1 MSKPIGPYSPILQAG
16 EWFITSGQIGLHD
29 GQLVSGGLEAEL
41 NQIFQ
46 NLKSLLAGEGLT
58 LQNIVK
64 TTVFLVNI
72 DDYQLMN
79 TIYMQEFGSHRPTRS
94 AVAVTALPLGA
105 VVEIEAWARI
115 EMVDQTLS
123 SAYR

>member
-29 GQLVSGGLEAEL
+29 GELVGGGLEAEL
-41 NQIFQ
+41 IVIFN
-46 NLKSLLAGEGLT
+46 NLKELLGIEGLT

-64 TTVFLVNI
+64 TTVYLTDM

-79 TIYMQEFGSHRPTRS
+79 DIYMNAFGSHRPTRS
-94 AVAVTALPLGA
+94 AVAVKALPLGA

-115 EMVDQTLS
+115 DIVDQTSS
-123 SAYR
+123 SA

>member
-58 LQNIVK
+58 LENIVK
-64 TTVFLVNI
+64 TTVFLVDI

-79 TIYMQEFGSHRPTRS
+79 TIYMKEFGSHRPTRS

-115 EMVDQTLS
+115 EIADQTLS
-123 SAYR
+123 SA

>member
-1 MSKPIGPYSPILQAG
+1 MAKPIGPYSPILQAG

-29 GQLVSGGLEAEL
+29 GELVSGGLEVEL
-41 NQIFQ
+41 AQIFQ
-46 NLKSLLAGEGLT
+46 NLKALLAVEDLT

-64 TTVFLVNI
+64 TTVFLVDIN
-72 DDYQLMN
+72 DYQLMN

-94 AVAVTALPLGA
+94 AVAVAALPLGA

-115 EMVDQTLS
+115 EIDDQTVS
-123 SAYR
+123 NA

>member
-41 NQIFQ
+41 IQTFQ
-46 NLKSLLAGEGLT
+46 NLKSLLAGAGLT

-64 TTVFLVNI
+64 TTVFLVDI

-105 VVEIEAWARI
+105 VVEIEAWARVEI
-115 EMVDQTLS
+115 ADQTLS
-123 SAYR
+123 SA

>member
-64 TTVFLVNI
+64 TTVLLVDI
-72 DDYQLMN
+72 DDSQLLN

-115 EMVDQTLS
+115 GMADQTLS
-123 SAYR
+123 SA

>member
-64 TTVFLVNI
+64 TTVFLVDI

-79 TIYMQEFGSHRPTRS
+79 
-94 AVAVTALPLGA
+94 
-105 VVEIEAWARI
+105 
-115 EMVDQTLS
+115 LS
-123 SAYR
+123 LIHI

>member
-46 NLKSLLAGEGLT
+46 NLKSLLAGEALT

-64 TTVFLVNI
+64 TTVFLVDI

-79 TIYMQEFGSHRPTRS
+79 TIYMQEFGSHRPSRS

-115 EMVDQTLS
+115 EIADQKLS
-123 SAYR
+123 SA

>member
-29 GQLVSGGLEAEL
+29 GELVDGGLEAEL
-41 NQIFQ
+41 IVIFN
-46 NLKSLLAGEGLT
+46 NLKELLGIEGLT

-64 TTVFLVNI
+64 TTVYLTDM

-79 TIYMQEFGSHRPTRS
+79 DIYMNAFGSHRPTRS

-115 EMVDQTLS
+115 DIVDQTSS
-123 SAYR
+123 SA

>member
-1 MSKPIGPYSPILQAG
+1 MAKPIGPYSPILQAG

-29 GQLVSGGLEAEL
+29 GELVSGGLEVEL
-41 NQIFQ
+41 AQIFQ
-46 NLKSLLAGEGLT
+46 NLKALLAVEGLT

-64 TTVFLVNI
+64 TTVFLVDIN
-72 DDYQLMN
+72 DYQRMN

-115 EMVDQTLS
+115 EMADQTLS
-123 SAYR
+123 SA

>member
-29 GQLVSGGLEAEL
+29 GQLVSGGLESEL
-41 NQIFQ
+41 IQTFK
-46 NLKSLLAGEGLT
+46 NLKALLALEGLT

-64 TTVFLVNI
+64 TTVYLTDMN
-72 DDYQLMN
+72 DYQLMN

-115 EMVDQTLS
+115 DIVDQTAS
-123 SAYR
+123 SA

>member
-1 MSKPIGPYSPILQAG
+1 M
-16 EWFITSGQIGLHD
+16 
-29 GQLVSGGLEAEL
+29 
-41 NQIFQ
+41 IFN
-46 NLKSLLAGEGLT
+46 NLKELLGIEGLT

-64 TTVFLVNI
+64 TTVYLTDM

-79 TIYMQEFGSHRPTRS
+79 DIYMNAFGSHRPTRS

-115 EMVDQTLS
+115 DIVDQTSS
-123 SAYR
+123 SA

>member
-1 MSKPIGPYSPILQAG
+1 MSKPIGPYAPILQTG

-29 GQLVSGGLEAEL
+29 GELVSGGLEAEL
-41 NQIFQ
+41 IQTFK
-46 NLKSLLAGEGLT
+46 NLKALLTNEGLT
-58 LQNIVK
+58 LRNIVK
-64 TTVFLVNI
+64 TTVFLVDI

-79 TIYMQEFGSHRPTRS
+79 TIYIQEFGSHRPTRS

-115 EMVDQTLS
+115 EIADQTA
-123 SAYR
+123 SAHRS

>member
-64 TTVFLVNI
+64 TTVFLVDI

-79 TIYMQEFGSHRPTRS
+79 TIYMQEFGSHRPSRS

-115 EMVDQTLS
+115 EMADQTLS
-123 SAYR
+123 SA

>member
-29 GQLVSGGLEAEL
+29 GELVSGGLESEL
-41 NQIFQ
+41 IQTFK
-46 NLKSLLAGEGLT
+46 NLKALLALEGLT

-64 TTVFLVNI
+64 TTVYLTDMN
-72 DDYQLMN
+72 DYQLMN
-79 TIYMQEFGSHRPTRS
+79 TIYIKEFSSHRPTRS

-105 VVEIEAWARI
+105 VVEIEAWARLDI
-115 EMVDQTLS
+115 TDQTAS
-123 SAYR
+123 SE

>member
-1 MSKPIGPYSPILQAG
+1 MSKPIGPYAPILQTG

-29 GQLVSGGLEAEL
+29 GELVSGGLEAEL
-41 NQIFQ
+41 IQTFK
-46 NLKSLLAGEGLT
+46 NLKALLTNEGLT
-58 LQNIVK
+58 LRNIVK
-64 TTVFLVNI
+64 TTVFLVDI

-79 TIYMQEFGSHRPTRS
+79 TIYIQEFGSHRPTRS

-115 EMVDQTLS
+115 EIADQTAS
-123 SAYR
+123 SA

>member
-1 MSKPIGPYSPILQAG
+1 MSKPIGPYSPILQVG

-41 NQIFQ
+41 IQTFQ
-46 NLKSLLAGEGLT
+46 NLKSLLAGAGLT

-64 TTVFLVNI
+64 TTVFLVDI

-115 EMVDQTLS
+115 EIADQTLS
-123 SAYR
+123 SA

>member
-1 MSKPIGPYSPILQAG
+1 MSKPIRPYSPILQAG

-41 NQIFQ
+41 IQTFQ
-46 NLKSLLAGEGLT
+46 NLKSLLAGAGLT

-64 TTVFLVNI
+64 TTVFLVDI

-115 EMVDQTLS
+115 EIADQTLS
-123 SAYR
+123 SA

>member
-1 MSKPIGPYSPILQAG
+1 MSKPIGPYYPILQAG

-64 TTVFLVNI
+64 TTVFLVDI

-115 EMVDQTLS
+115 EMADQTLS
-123 SAYR
+123 SA

>member
-16 EWFITSGQIGLHD
+16 EWFITSGQIGLLD
-29 GQLVSGGLEAEL
+29 GELVSGGLEAEMI
-41 NQIFQ
+41 QTFK
-46 NLKSLLAGEGLT
+46 NLKALLAGEGLT

-64 TTVFLVNI
+64 TTVFLVDI
-72 DDYQLMN
+72 DDYQPMN
-79 TIYMQEFGSHRPTRS
+79 AIYMKEFGSHRPARS

-115 EMVDQTLS
+115 EIAD
-123 SAYR
+123 

>member
-64 TTVFLVNI
+64 TTIFLVDI

-79 TIYMQEFGSHRPTRS
+79 TVYMQEFGSHRPTRS

-115 EMVDQTLS
+115 EMADQTLS
-123 SAYR
+123 SA

>member
-58 LQNIVK
+58 LHDIVK
-64 TTVFLVNI
+64 TTVFLVDI

-79 TIYMQEFGSHRPTRS
+79 TIYMQEFGSHRPSRS

-115 EMVDQTLS
+115 EIADQTLS
-123 SAYR
+123 SA

>member
-64 TTVFLVNI
+64 TTVFLVDI

-79 TIYMQEFGSHRPTRS
+79 TIYMQEFSSHRPTRS

-115 EMVDQTLS
+115 EMADQTLS
-123 SAYR
+123 SA

>member
-29 GQLVSGGLEAEL
+29 GELVDGGLEAEL
-41 NQIFQ
+41 IVIFN
-46 NLKSLLAGEGLT
+46 NLKELLGIEGLT

-64 TTVFLVNI
+64 TTVYLTDM

-79 TIYMQEFGSHRPTRS
+79 DIYMNAFGSHRPTRS

-115 EMVDQTLS
+115 DIVDQTAS
-123 SAYR
+123 SA

>member
-16 EWFITSGQIGLHD
+16 EWFITSRQIGLHD

-64 TTVFLVNI
+64 TTVFLVDI

-94 AVAVTALPLGA
+94 AVAVTCLLYTSPSP
-105 VVEIEAWARI
+105 R
-115 EMVDQTLS
+115 D
-123 SAYR
+123 

>member
-1 MSKPIGPYSPILQAG
+1 MAKPIGPYSPILQSG

-46 NLKSLLAGEGLT
+46 NLKSLLATEGLT

-64 TTVFLVNI
+64 TTVFLVDI

-79 TIYMQEFGSHRPTRS
+79 TIYMQEFGSHRPSRS

-115 EMVDQTLS
+115 EIADQKLS
-123 SAYR
+123 SA

>member
-64 TTVFLVNI
+64 TTVFLVDI

-79 TIYMQEFGSHRPTRS
+79 TIYMQEFSSHRPTRS

-123 SAYR
+123 SA

>member
-29 GQLVSGGLEAEL
+29 GQLVDGGLEAEL
-41 NQIFQ
+41 IVIFN
-46 NLKSLLAGEGLT
+46 NLRELLGIEGLT

-64 TTVFLVNI
+64 TTVYLTDM

-79 TIYMQEFGSHRPTRS
+79 DIYMNAFGSHRPTRS
-94 AVAVTALPLGA
+94 AVAVKALPLGA

-115 EMVDQTLS
+115 DIVDQTSS
-123 SAYR
+123 SA